1 MKYPR
6 LHRANSCIRQRNA
19 KTAIKYKQRVIG
31 KVNRMAPMRIAVMG
45 CFCPTLPN
53 AFKQCAITL
62 RIIHSALIEG
72 EAKKPPEGGMNDR
85 SQKRRTV

>member
-1 MKYPR
+1 MP
-6 LHRANSCIRQRNA
+6 SICIM
-19 KTAIKYKQRVIG
+19 V
-31 KVNRMAPMRIAVMG
+31 VG
-45 CFCPTLPN
+45 CFCATLPK

-72 EAKKPPEGGMNDR
+72 EAKNLPEGGMNDR